1 MAGNWTFHPF
11 VSSSPSLIPRFLLI
25 FLLIQLKPKH
35 HRVDVLT
42 IFQRGAR
49 GVCSA
54 CGAVLRDTDKNFL
67 ALQIVSLL
75 VIAIAIL
82 LLDANIPGDVL
93 N

>member
-1 MAGNWTFHPF
+1 M
-11 VSSSPSLIPRFLLI
+11 
-25 FLLIQLKPKH
+25 
-35 HRVDVLT
+35 DVLT

-67 ALQIVSLL
+67 ALQIVGLL

-82 LLDANIPGDVL
+82 LFFANIPG
-93 N
+93 